1 MISSQVLILMLR
13 EIMLR
18 YISMAN
24 IIGQRMLIKHISVFL
39 YMMTDMIKHCLT
51 DLCFLDETDW

>member
-1 MISSQVLILMLR
+1 
-13 EIMLR
+13 MLR